1 MFICFPGV
9 SQFFFLF
16 FLSSVLH
23 QEAHFRAIGAS
34 VLGAHMLVWI
44 SVQILEDFGCELKPM
59 FRGPGPEENQPYVGK
74 LLATGSTSDFLPG
87 SESLQDHRQEMKTR

>member
-1 MFICFPGV
+1 MCFPGV

-34 VLGAHMLVWI
+34 VLVAHMLVWI
-44 SVQILEDFGCELKPM
+44 SVQILEDFGCELNW
-59 FRGPGPEENQPYVGK
+59 RTLDVN
-74 LLATGSTSDFLPG
+74 
-87 SESLQDHRQEMKTR
+87 